1 MSQRNTQSD
10 YLPDKW
16 LQTFML
22 VSNAYGPS
30 MLHEISAIQVTLFL
44 TWNISNWK
52 THSFIKMLSKLK
64 LFSKKFPQMKTCLE
78 NCWIF
83 YYTWDY
89 FFSEIYVLK
98 FSFIYFWTWTTYI
111 TRKKFSAENL
121 TACKHL
127 TFRFENAHLKF
138 GWYFNYRNSHKKHS
152 KDKQN
157 L

>member
-30 MLHEISAIQVTLFL
+30 MLHEMSAIQVTLFH

-52 THSFIKMLSKLK
+52 THSSIKMLSKLK
-64 LFSKKFPQMKTCLE
+64 LFSNKFPQMKTCLE

-89 FFSEIYVLK
+89 FFENLCVEVFFHIFLDMNMW
-98 FSFIYFWTWTTYI
+98 FNI
-111 TRKKFSAENL
+111 RKKILCRKSHRLQAFDHS
-121 TACKHL
+121 
-127 TFRFENAHLKF
+127 FRKCLYKIWLIFQL
-138 GWYFNYRNSHKKHS
+138 
-152 KDKQN
+152 
-157 L
+157 